1 MADTTSK
8 GTAQNGT
15 AQKQQSGPKPSTGD
29 GTPMKPAP
37 LDPLSPQVRLSVEQA
52 MLAGADACKAA
63 AANNPQE
70 FKEFAQGVAAL
81 GQALSAK
88 IGFGG

>member
-1 MADTTSK
+1 VTSP
-8 GTAQNGT
+8 TQQQQNQPPPNG
-15 AQKQQSGPKPSTGD
+15 KKPATGD

-37 LDPLSPQVRLSVEQA
+37 LDPLSPQVRLAVEQA
-52 MLAGADACKAA
+52 MLAGAAACKMAA
-63 AANNPQE
+63 QNSPQE
-70 FKEFAQGVAAL
+70 YKEIAQGVAAL

>member
-1 MADTTSK
+1 VTTP
-8 GTAQNGT
+8 
-15 AQKQQSGPKPSTGD
+15 AQKQQPPNGKKPATGD

-37 LDPLSPQVRLSVEQA
+37 LDPLSPQVRLAVEQA
-52 MLAGADACKAA
+52 MLAGAAACKMAA
-63 AANNPQE
+63 QNSPQE
-70 FKEFAQGVAAL
+70 YKEIAQGVAAL